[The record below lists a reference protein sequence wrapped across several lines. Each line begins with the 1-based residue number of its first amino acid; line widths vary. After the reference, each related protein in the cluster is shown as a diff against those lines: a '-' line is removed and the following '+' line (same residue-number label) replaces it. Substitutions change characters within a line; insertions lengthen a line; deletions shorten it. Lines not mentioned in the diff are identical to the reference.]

1 MCEEDAS
8 WERLGRREHHS
19 KIKMVASSLFC
30 VAALS
35 VIAAQGASASAIG
48 FATPQ
53 TGGLRNHKRPSEG
66 CARTSVHVSQH
77 ANIKRQLAP
86 VGPRTL
92 SLTAAASPAPTLSPS
107 PLHAKRWRGAGSG
120 ATTQTGAAV
129 SGAACWCPGCLF
141 SAVAGASPPLRAS
154 VRGGPE
160 GVDSGEGASE
170 DAGTPSDQVSELM
183 ISALKGYKAFVSP
196 LLPPAC
202 RFLPTCSIYS
212 MEAIRQFGPSKGA
225 VLTAWRLV
233 RCNPLHWAGG
243 GRGYD
248 PPTWPPVGYN
258 YASSADALKQELAAL
273 LEREHAQQQR
283 P

>member
-1 MCEEDAS
+1 
-8 WERLGRREHHS
+8 
-19 KIKMVASSLFC
+19 
-30 VAALS
+30 
-35 VIAAQGASASAIG
+35 
-48 FATPQ
+48 
-53 TGGLRNHKRPSEG
+53 
-66 CARTSVHVSQH
+66 
-77 ANIKRQLAP
+77 
-86 VGPRTL
+86 
-92 SLTAAASPAPTLSPS
+92 
-107 PLHAKRWRGAGSG
+107 
-120 ATTQTGAAV
+120 
-129 SGAACWCPGCLF
+129 
-141 SAVAGASPPLRAS
+141 
-154 VRGGPE
+154 
-160 GVDSGEGASE
+160 
-170 DAGTPSDQVSELM
+170 M

-273 LEREHAQQQR
+273 LAREHAQQQR

>member
-120 ATTQTGAAV
+120 ATT
-129 SGAACWCPGCLF
+129 
-141 SAVAGASPPLRAS
+141 PLRAS

-258 YASSADALKQELAAL
+258 YASSPDALKQELAAL
-273 LEREHAQQQR
+273 LESENAEQQR

>member
-1 MCEEDAS
+1 MCEEEAC

-19 KIKMVASSLFC
+19 KFKMVASRLFC
-30 VAALS
+30 VTALS

-53 TGGLRNHKRPSEG
+53 TGGLRKLG

-86 VGPRTL
+86 VGLRTL
-92 SLTAAASPAPTLSPS
+92 SPTAAASPAPALSPS
-107 PLHAKRWRGAGSG
+107 PPHSKRWRGAG
-120 ATTQTGAAV
+120 TGAV

-258 YASSADALKQELAAL
+258 YASSPDALKQELAAL
-273 LEREHAQQQR
+273 LESENAEKQR
-283 P
+283 R